1 MVNYSRAYRGYG
13 KRDTP
18 WERYAKVSGTH
29 ITEVFT
35 QELQGRVKPL
45 GRALDLGC
53 GRGTYSPELARLG
66 WDVTGIDAAPEAIA
80 GAQARG
86 DLSVR
91 YVVGDVTQL
100 TPAVL
105 GTFDV
110 FVDIGCFQGL
120 DQQQRHAMGAGVSAL
135 ANPGAVVLMLAF
147 GWTRFRSM
155 IEGVSQTEI
164 EQGFPG
170 WELLKAWPAPT
181 AGLGWP
187 MDRTSPQWY
196 RMRLRSDAVSSGT

>member
-13 KRDTP
+13 RRDTP
-18 WERYAKVSGTH
+18 WERYAKVSGGH
-29 ITEVFT
+29 ISQVFEH
-35 QELQGRVKPL
+35 ELEGRVPPF

-53 GRGTYSPELARLG
+53 GRGSYTADLDALG

-86 DLSVR
+86 DADVR
-91 YVVGDVTQL
+91 YVLGDATQL
-100 TPAVL
+100 SRAEL
-105 GTFDV
+105 GTFDL

-120 DQQQRHAMGAGVSAL
+120 GRQQRRAMGAGVTTL
-135 ANPGAVVLMLAF
+135 ANPGATLLMLAF

-155 IEGVSQTEI
+155 IEGVSQSEI
-164 EQGFPG
+164 EEAFAA
-170 WELLKAWPAPT
+170 WELLTVWAAPT

-196 RMRLRSDAVSSGT
+196 RMRLR

>member
-1 MVNYSRAYRGYG
+1 MVNYSWTYRAYGTRE
-13 KRDTP
+13 TP
-18 WERYAKVSGTH
+18 WERYAKESGEH
-29 ITEVFT
+29 IIDVFE
-35 QELQGRVKPL
+35 QELEGRVDPL

-53 GRGTYSPELARLG
+53 GRGTYSSELARLG

-86 DLSVR
+86 DASVH
-91 YVVGDVTQL
+91 YVLGDATQL
-100 TPAVL
+100 SLTEL
-105 GTFDV
+105 GTFDL

-120 DQQQRHAMGAGVSAL
+120 DHQQRRDMGAGISEL
-135 ANPGAVVLMLAF
+135 ANPGAMVLMLAF

-155 IEGVSQTEI
+155 IEGVSQAEITE
-164 EQGFPG
+164 GFPR
-170 WELLKAWPAPT
+170 WEMLKVWPAPT

-196 RMRLRSDAVSSGT
+196 RMRLRSAVV